1 MVIRAQSGWSGTEN
15 EAQAEPGR
23 GNERCDSVIAGLA
36 SLTGLH
42 LHSANVESL
51 PRELLGREVPDP
63 DVLVRTYRDE
73 LEPRTHNALC
83 QREPG
88 RPGEAWTVGRLL
100 QIRGFGVHS
109 LLDVLAVLARH
120 AGPRSDGGDSQH
132 A

>member
-1 MVIRAQSGWSGTEN
+1 MGRRP
-15 EAQAEPGR
+15 EPNR
-23 GNERCDSVIAGLA
+23 GNERRDSVIVGLA
-36 SLTGLH
+36 SLTGLQ

-63 DVLVRTYRDE
+63 DVLVRAYRDE

-83 QREPG
+83 QRSPG

-109 LLDVLAVLARH
+109 LLDLLAVLARH
-120 AGPRSDGGDSQH
+120 AGPRSDEGESKH